1 MVTIFYE
8 RDAKPDVLKGKTIAI
23 LGYGSQGHA
32 QAQNLRDS
40 GYKVIVGLDPNRPSA
55 QQARADGMVVVAP
68 SEAAKRADWIHVL
81 TPDETQAAVYE
92 QHIQPFLH
100 PGKILGFSHG
110 FSIHFKT
117 IVPPTDVDVVMIA
130 PKSPG
135 HLLRRVYS
143 EGRGVPS
150 LIAVSQDAS
159 KRAHE
164 FALAYAHG
172 IGSTRAGVLQTT
184 FKEETESDLFGE
196 QAVLCGG
203 LTSLIKKGFET
214 LVEAGYAPEIAYFEC
229 LHEMKLIVD
238 LIYEG
243 GLERMRYSISNTA
256 EYGDLTRGEKVVGD
270 TTRAAMKKTLSDIQD
285 GTFAR
290 EWIKENKDGGRHFAE
305 LREKERQHPIEIVG
319 AQLRGMMSWLPGKE
333 AKKAAEAPKADANK
347 PEPKQVVNA

>member
-1 MVTIFYE
+1 VVTIFYE
-8 RDAKPDVLKGKTIAI
+8 RDAKPEVLKGKTIAI
-23 LGYGSQGHA
+23 IGYGSQGHA

-40 GYKVIVGLDPNRPSA
+40 GFKVIIGLDPARKSA
-55 QQARADGMVVVAP
+55 QQARADGMVMVAP
-68 SEAAKRADWIHVL
+68 DEAAKRADWIQIL
-81 TPDETQAAVYE
+81 TPDETQAETYE
-92 QHIQPFLH
+92 QFIKPYLH
-100 PGKILGFSHG
+100 PGKVLGVSHG

-135 HLLRRVYS
+135 HLVRRVYT

-150 LIAVSQDAS
+150 LIAIQQDAS
-159 KRAHE
+159 GHAHE
-164 FALAYAHG
+164 LALAYAHG

-229 LHEMKLIVD
+229 LHEVKLIVD

-243 GLERMRYSISNTA
+243 GLSRMRYSISNTA
-256 EYGDLTRGEKVVGD
+256 EYGDLTRGEQVVGD
-270 TTRAAMKKTLSDIQD
+270 ATRAAMKKTLADIQS
-285 GTFAR
+285 GQFAR
-290 EWIKENKDGGRHFAE
+290 EWIAENKAGCPNFNA
-305 LREKERQHPIEIVG
+305 LREKEKQHPIEIVG
-319 AQLRGMMSWLPGKE
+319 AQLRGMMSWLPKEGK
-333 AKKAAEAPKADANK
+333 KPAETPKD
-347 PEPKQVVNA
+347 PTKQVVNA

>member
-1 MVTIFYE
+1 VATIFYE
-8 RDAKPDVLKGKTIAI
+8 RDANPNALKSKTIAI

-40 GYKVIVGLDPNRPSA
+40 GYKVIVGLEPNRPSA
-55 QQARADGMVVVAP
+55 QQARADDMIVVSP
-68 SEAAKRADWIHVL
+68 DDAAKRADWIQIL
-81 TPDETQAAVYE
+81 TPDETQGELYE
-92 QHIQPFLH
+92 SSIKPYLH
-100 PGKILGFSHG
+100 PGKILGVSHG

-117 IVPPTDVDVVMIA
+117 IQPPNDVDVVMIA

-135 HLLRRVYS
+135 HLVRRVYA
-143 EGRGVPS
+143 GGGGVPA
-150 LIAVSQDAS
+150 LLAIHQDAS
-159 KRAHE
+159 GRAHE
-164 FALAYAHG
+164 YALAYADG
-172 IGSTRAGVLQTT
+172 IGSTRAGVLQTS

-243 GLERMRYSISNTA
+243 GLARMRYSISNTA
-256 EYGDLTRGEKVVGD
+256 EYGDLTRGNTVVGD
-270 TTRAAMKKTLSDIQD
+270 ETRAKMKKILADIQD

-290 EWIKENKDGGRHFAE
+290 EWIAENKNGGKNFTA
-305 LREKERQHPIEIVG
+305 LREAEKQHPIEKVG
-319 AQLRGMMSWLPGKE
+319 AELRGMMSWLPRE
-333 AKKAAEAPKADANK
+333 AAKKAQPEAKSAE
-347 PEPKQVVNA
+347 EPKVVNA